1 MKVNKPDLM
10 AIMDNQKIEIDLL
23 RAKIYELTVENEYLK
38 LKLADAQIS
47 EDRRL
52 GLSLMSFDGEFGQ

>member
-52 GLSLMSFDGEFGQ
+52 GLSLMPFDGGFGQ

>member
-1 MKVNKPDLM
+1 MKVNTPDLM
-10 AIMDNQKIEIDLL
+10 KIMDNQKIEIDLL